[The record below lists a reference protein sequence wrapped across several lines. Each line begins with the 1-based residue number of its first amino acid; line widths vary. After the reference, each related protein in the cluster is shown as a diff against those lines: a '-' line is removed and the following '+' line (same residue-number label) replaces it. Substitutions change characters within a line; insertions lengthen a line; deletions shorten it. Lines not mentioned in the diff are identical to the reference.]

1 MNFVSRRLSRS
12 LFVATSASLLLLNIH
27 AVSAQT
33 NPPPAT
39 TATRPAK
46 ELPEHTSVPNNA
58 PPATRTQTTGEAN
71 RDPTVQ
77 KMNEDAQQKINR
89 EGK

>member
-1 MNFVSRRLSRS
+1 MNFVHRKSSRS
-12 LFVATSASLLLLNIH
+12 LFVATSASLLLLSID
-27 AVSAQT
+27 AASAQT
-33 NPPPAT
+33 NSPPAT

-46 ELPEHTSVPNNA
+46 ELPDQTSVPNNS
-58 PPATRTQTTGEAN
+58 PPATRTQTTGEAS
-71 RDPTVQ
+71 RDPTIR

>member
-1 MNFVSRRLSRS
+1 MNFVRRKSSRPL
-12 LFVATSASLLLLNIH
+12 LIATSASLLLLNIH
-27 AVSAQT
+27 AASAQD
-33 NPPPAT
+33 NSPPA

-46 ELPEHTSVPNNA
+46 NLPGQTSVPNNS

-77 KMNEDAQQKINR
+77 KMNEDAKEKINR